1 MVQDQKLRIAKNGR
15 HLCLLRNQVH
25 QITALC
31 ESEIQQPNQSVL
43 YSRLTTLKEVYSFV
57 IMTMEQFELLLK
69 SYPKRNASGV
79 DDASEAIAFDNAIWD
94 SALGKCFKYD
104 PAWLDINEKVK
115 QMLTISNKQKN
126 NLNKLTPSL
135 PSVYTYKKTEKLVNN
150 NILCQPHMMI
160 MDEAS
165 GQLKD
170 LSSKLSTL
178 ISAFK
183 METDN
188 QENIQ
193 NPVSNC
199 LVDLE
204 KYLSKQLIDL
214 KPFCSQENNVFSEV
228 NDVEMVQETSLESFS
243 IRVEGC
249 VSFILYAIQEM
260 YKKYLKDNTKDEAE
274 KSTVG
279 DENEIV
285 KQEATEEDE
294 ESDQIIQDGHLKKA
308 LQENIRTDIADLNIP
323 KLINKLDKI
332 MSELHLRIDSN
343 DVKNVAECKKQ
354 LSRCVP
360 LLEQI
365 TLLAQYFITQQV
377 AMHRVSCKMLSVLLN
392 IFHDLTTKG

>member
-25 QITALC
+25 QITTLC

-69 SYPKRNASGV
+69 SYPKRNASGI
-79 DDASEAIAFDNAIWD
+79 DDASEAIAFDNAIYD

-115 QMLTISNKQKN
+115 QMLTLSNKQKN

-150 NILCQPHMMI
+150 NILCQPHIMV

-178 ISAFK
+178 INAFQ
-183 METDN
+183 MDTDN

-204 KYLSKQLIDL
+204 KYLFKQLINL
-214 KPFCSQENNVFSEV
+214 TPFCAQENSSVVEN
-228 NDVEMVQETSLESFS
+228 VEMVQEISLESFS

-274 KSTVG
+274 KSIV
-279 DENEIV
+279 DNENEAV
-285 KQEATEEDE
+285 KQEATGEEE
-294 ESDQIIQDGHLKKA
+294 ESDDIIQDGHLKKE

-332 MSELHLRIDSN
+332 ISELHLRIDSN

>member
-25 QITALC
+25 QITTLC

-79 DDASEAIAFDNAIWD
+79 DDASETIAFDNAICD

-104 PAWLDINEKVK
+104 AAWLDVNEKVK
-115 QMLTISNKQKN
+115 QMLSVSNKQKN

-150 NILCQPHMMI
+150 NILCQPHIMV

-170 LSSKLSTL
+170 LSNKLTTL
-178 ISAFK
+178 INSFK
-183 METDN
+183 MDPDN

-199 LVDLE
+199 LVDLH
-204 KYLSKQLIDL
+204 KYMSKQLINL
-214 KPFCSQENNVFSEV
+214 KPFAEENSVISEV
-228 NDVEMVQETSLESFS
+228 EEVEMVQETSLESFS

-274 KSTVG
+274 NNTID
-279 DENEIV
+279 DENEAV
-285 KQEATEEDE
+285 KQEPTEEDE
-294 ESDQIIQDGHLKKA
+294 ESDQIIQDGHLKKE

-332 MSELHLRIDSN
+332 MSELHLRMDTN
-343 DVKNVAECKKQ
+343 DKNVAECKKQ